1 MFLVFLVFLSGN
13 FLCFG
18 GKNPILYGYLEG
30 FIVHN
35 LSTDGF
41 DCFGMLGSVRGPHDE
56 AEF

>member
-1 MFLVFLVFLSGN
+1 MVIFYVLVE
-13 FLCFG
+13 
-18 GKNPILYGYLEG
+18 KNPILFGYLEG

-35 LSTDGF
+35 LSTDGH